1 MHCTILLSSQS
12 CAFVIYHVES
22 KLEEVTEQAQAEDLT
37 NIAWIKASPSAFNQ
51 CSLYFILNHLFMFYL
66 VVH

>member
-1 MHCTILLSSQS
+1 
-12 CAFVIYHVES
+12 VIYHVES